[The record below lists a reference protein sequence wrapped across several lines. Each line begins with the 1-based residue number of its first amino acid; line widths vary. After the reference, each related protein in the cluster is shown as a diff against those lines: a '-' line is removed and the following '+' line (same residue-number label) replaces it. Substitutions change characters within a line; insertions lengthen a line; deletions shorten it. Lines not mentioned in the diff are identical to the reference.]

1 MTDLSPIQ
9 ISFPYFDSE
18 EQKAVADVL
27 ATGWVTQGPKVVEFE
42 NKFNALHRVRNS
54 VAVTS
59 CTTGLHLPL
68 AAWGIGPGDEVLVPS
83 FTWITSAHAVVYC
96 GATPVLVDVDRSTY
110 NIDIKDVAGKVT
122 ERTKAIIPVHLF
134 GLCVDMDELKAVLPP
149 HVRILEDAA
158 CAVGASYK
166 GRFAGTL
173 GDAGAFSFHPRKTVT
188 TGEGGIVTTN
198 DDAFAEELRILR
210 NHGARISDTIKREGP
225 KPHTMPDFDMLG
237 YNYRMTDI
245 QAALGCAQL
254 DRLEWLIQGRRKLA
268 ARYDEL
274 LGNIEW
280 LRLPK
285 VGADFGHGWQAYVA
299 YMDPK
304 TAPLPR
310 NEFMERL
317 QSEHKINTRPGT
329 HAVHMQDYYRQRFGY
344 HDDQFAGA
352 RDCANNTIALPLHNR
367 MSPGDLERVVDAIRK
382 VAA

>member
-54 VAVTS
+54 IAVTS

-110 NIDIKDVAGKVT
+110 NIDIGDVAAKVT

-134 GLCVDMDELKAVLPP
+134 GLCVDIDELKAVLPQ
-149 HVRILEDAA
+149 HVKILEDAA

-188 TGEGGIVTTN
+188 TGEGGIITTGN
-198 DDAFAEELRILR
+198 DAFAEELRILR
-210 NHGARISDTIKREGP
+210 NHGASISDTIKREGP
-225 KPHTMPDFDMLG
+225 KPHSMPDFEVLG

-254 DRLEWLIQGRRKLA
+254 DRLEWLIQERRKLA

-299 YMDPK
+299 YMDPE

-310 NEFMERL
+310 NELMERL
-317 QSEHKINTRPGT
+317 QFEHNIHTRPGT

-344 HDDQFAGA
+344 RDDQLPGA

-367 MSPGDLERVVDAIRK
+367 MSPDDLERVVDAIHK

>member
-18 EQKAVADVL
+18 EQKAVAEVL

-42 NKFNALHRVRNS
+42 NKFNALHKVRNS

-110 NIDIKDVAGKVT
+110 NIDIKDAAAKVT

-149 HVRILEDAA
+149 HVKILEDAA
-158 CAVGASYK
+158 CATGSTYK
-166 GRFAGTL
+166 GRFAGGL
-173 GDAGAFSFHPRKTVT
+173 GDAGSFSFHPRKTVT

-198 DDAFAEELRILR
+198 DDAFAEELRVLR
-210 NHGARISDTIKREGP
+210 NHGARISDQIKREGP
-225 KPHTMPDFDMLG
+225 KPHTMPEFDELG
-237 YNYRMTDI
+237 FNYRMTDI

-254 DRLEWLIQGRRKLA
+254 DRLEWLVQGRRELA

-299 YMDPK
+299 YMDPA
-304 TAPLPR
+304 TAPMPR
-310 NEFMERL
+310 NDFMERL
-317 QSEHKINTRPGT
+317 QSEWKIHTRPGT
-329 HAVHMQDYYRQRFGY
+329 HAVHMQEYYRQRFGY
-344 HDDQFAGA
+344 HRDQLPGA
-352 RDCANNTIALPLHNR
+352 RDCNDNTIALPLHNR
-367 MSPGDLERVVDAIRK
+367 MSVDDLERVADAIHK
-382 VAA
+382 LAA